1 MMAGRD
7 AGGMEGKVT
16 GFGGGRVGEGVGGR
30 VAQALVRQ
38 NWALSQSRAKQS

>member
-16 GFGGGRVGEGVGGR
+16 GFGGGRVGEGGGG